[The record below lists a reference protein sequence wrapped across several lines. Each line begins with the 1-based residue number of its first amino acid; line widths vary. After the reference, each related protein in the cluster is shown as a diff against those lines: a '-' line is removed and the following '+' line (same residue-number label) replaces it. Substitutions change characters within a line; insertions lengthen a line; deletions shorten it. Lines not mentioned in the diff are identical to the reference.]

1 MQVSGLSVS
10 NFTVGLTDVDL
21 DVVFSVI
28 LVSVVV
34 DSRRMLVLGLSAKPV
49 VVGGVDMSSDM
60 FILCMNGVSVFSVT
74 ILCMYGV
81 SVSEVK
87 GASGL
92 GAGLTV
98 FTVVI

>member
-1 MQVSGLSVS
+1 MAGLIV
-10 NFTVGLTDVDL
+10 F
-21 DVVFSVI
+21 FSVVV

-34 DSRRMLVLGLSAKPV
+34 DSRRMLVLGLSANTV
-49 VVGGVDMSSDM
+49 GVGGVDMSLDM
-60 FILCMNGVSVFSVT
+60 F

-81 SVSEVK
+81 SLSGVD

-92 GAGLTV
+92 GSEASGLGSGLTV